1 MSDTKLV
8 NNSQVKHAL
17 KINGFAG
24 DIVARLAMRIT
35 GLNKM
40 NDIYSNISRYKGVE
54 FAQKLIEYLKV
65 ECDFLPDEL
74 KNIPAE
80 GPAILVSNHPFGA
93 IDGIIMLAIV
103 GKLRPDLKILTNFLL
118 SYIPNLQ
125 EHFLPVNPFTDKP
138 GLKSSLKGLKLAK
151 ENLANGGI
159 LGLFPS
165 GEVSSNGNKQ
175 KVVKDIPW
183 QPSIIKLIRNA
194 EVPVIPVYFHGGNSK
209 FFHFIGKVHP
219 LLRTVRLPHELA
231 NKHDKTISIRFGKPV
246 SVSEIAE
253 YTSDTELGT
262 YLYSR
267 TYALEAEICSG
278 DCAKYQ
284 DKESVTE
291 YTTPVA
297 EPIDRKLII
306 AELGKLSSYKL
317 FDTAGYECYL
327 CDSSE
332 IPNMMHE
339 IGRVREETFRA
350 VGEGTNKSLDT
361 DDYDAYYK
369 QMFLWDKENNELVG
383 AYRIGLGNEIYA
395 DRGIKGFY
403 TDTLFRYK
411 REMSYYLSHS
421 IELGRSFVAVK
432 YQKEALP
439 LMLLIKGVMYTVLRY
454 PSIRYLLGPVSI
466 SASYPLF
473 YRSLMIYYLKS
484 RQALWELKH
493 NIRPVH
499 PFKEEFYRANP
510 SDLLYGKMDSLEK
523 FDRFIFKLSGG
534 KYRLPTLLK
543 RYIKINAKIIDFNV
557 DPDFN
562 YCVDG
567 LIMLNLSEVPRLEIE
582 ILSKEFTDK
591 SEIYRRFDISV
602 TD

>member
-17 KINGFAG
+17 KINGIVG
-24 DIVARLAMRIT
+24 DIVARLAMKVT

-54 FAQKLIEYLKV
+54 FAQKLIEYLNV

-74 KNIPAE
+74 KNIPTE

-93 IDGIIMLAIV
+93 IDGIMMLAIV

-125 EHFLPVNPFTDKP
+125 EYFLPVNPFTDRP

-151 ENLANGGI
+151 ENLVNGGI

-165 GEVSSNGNKQ
+165 GEVSSSGNKE

-194 EVPVIPVYFHGGNSK
+194 GVPVIPVYFHGGNSK
-209 FFHFIGKVHP
+209 FFHFIGKVNP

-253 YTSDTELGT
+253 YTSDAELGA
-262 YLYSR
+262 YLYNR
-267 TYALEAEICSG
+267 TYALESEICSG
-278 DCAKYQ
+278 DCAKSK
-284 DKESVTE
+284 DKESATE
-291 YTTPVA
+291 YTIPVA
-297 EPIDRKLII
+297 EPIDRKLITQ
-306 AELGKLSSYKL
+306 ELGKLSTHKL

-327 CDSSE
+327 CDSSQ

-350 VGEGTNKSLDT
+350 VGEGTNKALDT
-361 DDYDAYYK
+361 DDYDTYYK
-369 QMFLWDKENNELVG
+369 QMFLWNKENNELVG

-421 IELGRSFVAVK
+421 IELGRSFVSVK

-454 PSIRYLLGPVSI
+454 PNIRYLLGPVSI

-473 YRSLMIYYLKS
+473 YRSLMIYYLKN

-493 NIRPVH
+493 NIRPIH
-499 PFKEEFYRANP
+499 PFKEEFYRVNP

-523 FDRFIFKLSGG
+523 FDRFIFKLSDG

-543 RYIKINAKIIDFNV
+543 RYIKINAKIIDYNV
-557 DPDFN
+557 DPDFS

-582 ILSKEFTDK
+582 LLSKEFTDK

>member
-17 KINGFAG
+17 KINGVAG
-24 DIVARLAMRIT
+24 DIVARLAMQVT
-35 GLNKM
+35 GLNRM
-40 NDIYSNISRYKGVE
+40 NDIYSNISRYQGVE
-54 FAQKLIEYLKV
+54 FAQKLIEYLKI

-74 KNIPAE
+74 GNIPAD

-93 IDGIIMLAIV
+93 IDGIMMLAIV

-125 EHFLPVNPFTDKP
+125 EHFLPVNPFTDRP

-151 ENLANGGI
+151 ESLAEGGI
-159 LGLFPS
+159 LGLFPA
-165 GEVSSNGNKQ
+165 GEVSSSGNKE
-175 KVVKDIPW
+175 KIVKDIPW
-183 QPSIIKLIRNA
+183 QPSMIKLIRNA
-194 EVPVIPVYFHGGNSK
+194 GVPVIPVYFHGGNSK

-219 LLRTVRLPHELA
+219 MLRTVRLPHELA
-231 NKHDKTISIRFGKPV
+231 NKHDKTISVRFGKPI

-253 YTSDTELGT
+253 YTSDLELGT
-262 YLYSR
+262 YMYNR
-267 TYALEAEICSG
+267 TYALEAGIPGRNS
-278 DCAKYQ
+278 
-284 DKESVTE
+284 DKSQNGEPKTE
-291 YTTPVA
+291 YTQPVA
-297 EPIDRKLII
+297 DPLDRRLITE
-306 AELGKLSSYKL
+306 ELDKMASHKL
-317 FDTAGYECYL
+317 FDAAGYECYL

-332 IPNMMHE
+332 IPNIMQE
-339 IGRVREETFRA
+339 IGRVREEAFRA
-350 VGEGTNKSLDT
+350 VGEGTNRSVDT
-361 DDYDAYYK
+361 DEYDTYYK
-369 QMFLWDKENNELVG
+369 QMFLWSKENRELVG

-395 DRGIKGFY
+395 DKGIKGFY

-439 LMLLIKGVMYTVLRY
+439 LLFLIKGVMYTVLRY
-454 PSIRYLLGPVSI
+454 PNIRYLLGPVSI

-473 YRSLMIYYLKS
+473 YRSLMIYYLKN
-484 RQALWELKH
+484 RQSLWDLKH

-499 PFKEEFYRANP
+499 PFKEEFYRVNP

-523 FDRFIFKLSGG
+523 FDRFIFKLSDG

-543 RYIKINAKIIDFNV
+543 RYLKINAKIIDFNV

-582 ILSKEFTDK
+582 LLSKEFTDK
-591 SEIYRRFDISV
+591 TEIYRRFDISV

>member
-17 KINGFAG
+17 KINGVAG
-24 DIVARLAMRIT
+24 DIVARLAMQVT

-40 NDIYSNISRYKGVE
+40 NDIYSNISRYQGVE
-54 FAQKLIEYLKV
+54 FAQKLIEYLNV

-74 KNIPAE
+74 GNIPAE

-93 IDGIIMLAIV
+93 IDGIMMLAIV

-125 EHFLPVNPFTDKP
+125 EHFLPVNPFTDRP

-151 ENLANGGI
+151 ESLAEGGI
-159 LGLFPS
+159 LGLFPA
-165 GEVSSNGNKQ
+165 GEVSSSGNKE
-175 KVVKDIPW
+175 KIVKDIPW

-194 EVPVIPVYFHGGNSK
+194 GVPVIPVYFHGGNSK

-219 LLRTVRLPHELA
+219 MLRTVRLPHELA
-231 NKHDKTISIRFGKPV
+231 NKHDKTISVRFGKPI

-253 YTSDTELGT
+253 YTSDLELGA
-262 YLYSR
+262 YMYNR
-267 TYALEAEICSG
+267 TYALEAGIPGRNG
-278 DCAKYQ
+278 DKSQ
-284 DKESVTE
+284 NEEPKTE
-291 YTTPVA
+291 YTQPVA
-297 EPIDRKLII
+297 DPLDRRLII
-306 AELGKLSSYKL
+306 EELDKMASHKL
-317 FDTAGYECYL
+317 FDAAGYECYL

-332 IPNMMHE
+332 IPNIMQE

-350 VGEGTNKSLDT
+350 VGEGTNRSVDT
-361 DDYDAYYK
+361 DEYDTYYK
-369 QMFLWDKENNELVG
+369 QMFLWSKENRELVG

-395 DRGIKGFY
+395 DKGIKGFY

-454 PSIRYLLGPVSI
+454 PNIRYLLGPVSI

-473 YRSLMIYYLKS
+473 YRSLMIYYLKN
-484 RQALWELKH
+484 RQSLWDLKH

-499 PFKEEFYRANP
+499 PFKEEFYRVNP

-523 FDRFIFKLSGG
+523 FDRFIFKLSDG

-543 RYIKINAKIIDFNV
+543 RYLKINAKIIDFNV

-582 ILSKEFTDK
+582 LLSKEFTDK
-591 SEIYRRFDISV
+591 TEIYRRFDISV

>member
-17 KINGFAG
+17 KINGVAG
-24 DIVARLAMRIT
+24 DIVARLAMQVT

-40 NDIYSNISRYKGVE
+40 NDIYSNISRYQGVE

-74 KNIPAE
+74 SNIPAE
-80 GPAILVSNHPFGA
+80 GSAILVSNHPFGA
-93 IDGIIMLAIV
+93 IDGIMMLAIV
-103 GKLRPDLKILTNFLL
+103 GNLRPDLKILTNFLL

-125 EHFLPVNPFTDKP
+125 EYFLPVNPFTDRP

-151 ENLANGGI
+151 ENLADGGI
-159 LGLFPS
+159 LGLFPA
-165 GEVSSNGNKQ
+165 GEVSSSGNKE
-175 KVVKDIPW
+175 KIVKDIPW

-194 EVPVIPVYFHGGNSK
+194 GVPVIPVYFHGGNSK

-219 LLRTVRLPHELA
+219 MLRTVRLPHELA
-231 NKHDKTISIRFGKPV
+231 NKHDKTISVRFGKPI

-253 YTSDTELGT
+253 YTSDAELGA
-262 YLYSR
+262 YMYNR
-267 TYALEAEICSG
+267 TYALEAGIDSMNGNKSQNEEP
-278 DCAKYQ
+278 K
-284 DKESVTE
+284 TE
-291 YTTPVA
+291 YTQPVA
-297 EPIDRKLII
+297 DPLDRRLITE
-306 AELGKLSSYKL
+306 ELYGMASHKL
-317 FDTAGYECYL
+317 FDAAGYECYL

-332 IPNMMHE
+332 IPNMMQE

-350 VGEGTNKSLDT
+350 VGEGTNKSVDT
-361 DDYDAYYK
+361 DEYDTYYK
-369 QMFLWDKENNELVG
+369 QMFLWSKENQELVG
-383 AYRIGLGNEIYA
+383 AYRIGLGNEIFA
-395 DRGIKGFY
+395 DKGIKGFY

-454 PSIRYLLGPVSI
+454 PNIRYLLGPVSI

-473 YRSLMIYYLKS
+473 YRSLMIYYLKN
-484 RQALWELKH
+484 RQSLWELKH
-493 NIRPVH
+493 NVRPIH
-499 PFKEEFYRANP
+499 PFKEEFCRVNP

-543 RYIKINAKIIDFNV
+543 RYLKINAKIIDFNV

-582 ILSKEFTDK
+582 LLSKEFTDK

>member
-17 KINGFAG
+17 KINGVAG
-24 DIVARLAMRIT
+24 DIVARLAMQVT
-35 GLNKM
+35 GLNRM
-40 NDIYSNISRYKGVE
+40 NDIYSNISRYQGVE
-54 FAQKLIEYLKV
+54 FAQKLIEYLKI

-74 KNIPAE
+74 GNIPAD

-93 IDGIIMLAIV
+93 IDGIMMLAIV

-125 EHFLPVNPFTDKP
+125 EQFLPVNPFTDRP

-151 ENLANGGI
+151 ESLAEGGI
-159 LGLFPS
+159 LGLFPA
-165 GEVSSNGNKQ
+165 GEVSSSGNKE
-175 KVVKDIPW
+175 KIVKDIPW

-194 EVPVIPVYFHGGNSK
+194 GVPVIPVYFHGGNSK

-219 LLRTVRLPHELA
+219 MLRTVRLPHELA
-231 NKHDKTISIRFGKPV
+231 NKHDKTISVRFGKPI

-253 YTSDTELGT
+253 YTSDLELGT
-262 YLYSR
+262 YMYNR
-267 TYALEAEICSG
+267 TYALEAGIPGRNS
-278 DCAKYQ
+278 
-284 DKESVTE
+284 DKSQNGEPKTE
-291 YTTPVA
+291 YTQPVA
-297 EPIDRKLII
+297 DPLDRRLITE
-306 AELGKLSSYKL
+306 ELDKMASHKL
-317 FDTAGYECYL
+317 FDAAGYECYL

-332 IPNMMHE
+332 IPNIMQE

-350 VGEGTNKSLDT
+350 VGEGTNRSVDT
-361 DDYDAYYK
+361 DEYDTYYK
-369 QMFLWDKENNELVG
+369 QMFLWSKENRELVG

-395 DRGIKGFY
+395 DKGIKGFY

-439 LMLLIKGVMYTVLRY
+439 LLFLIKGVMYTVLRY
-454 PSIRYLLGPVSI
+454 PNIRYLLGPVSI

-473 YRSLMIYYLKS
+473 YRSLMIYYLKN
-484 RQALWELKH
+484 RQSLWDLKH

-499 PFKEEFYRANP
+499 PFKEEFYRVNP

-523 FDRFIFKLSGG
+523 FDRFIFKLSDG

-543 RYIKINAKIIDFNV
+543 RYLKINAKIIDFNV

-582 ILSKEFTDK
+582 LLSKEFTDK
-591 SEIYRRFDISV
+591 TEIYRRFDISV